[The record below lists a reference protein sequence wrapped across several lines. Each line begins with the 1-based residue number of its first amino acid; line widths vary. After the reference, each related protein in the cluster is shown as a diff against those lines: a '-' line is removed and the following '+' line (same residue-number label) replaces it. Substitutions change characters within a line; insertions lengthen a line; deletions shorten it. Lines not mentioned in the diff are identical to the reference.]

1 MWVSLSKA
9 PFSKKSFRNGINV
22 SESVTGK
29 RQKAK
34 GKRHAGYFVNE
45 RFLIKFVSGDAHMA
59 DIAELS

>member
-1 MWVSLSKA
+1 MSQNRSQAKGKRQKA
-9 PFSKKSFRNGINV
+9 K
-22 SESVTGK
+22 GK

>member
-9 PFSKKSFRNGINV
+9 PILTKKFQKQHKYFRIGH
-22 SESVTGK
+22 

-45 RFLIKFVSGDAHMA
+45 RFLIKFVSGYAHMA